1 MFKAAFIHWLLH
13 LSRIFLWSVVLG
25 LLCILYLKR
34 GAVSHIATVYNFDE
48 CNVMNNDRDFRMS
61 GV

>member
-1 MFKAAFIHWLLH
+1 MFKVAFIHWLLY

-34 GAVSHIATVYNFDE
+34 GAVSHIATVYSFDE
-48 CNVMNNDRDFRMS
+48 CNIMNNEI
-61 GV
+61 